1 MEIGGI
7 TFFWDR
13 YSVYSVIEKSRN
25 YSKRMRLKLAAM
37 PPVPSASH
45 AAGYL
50 KHLSFFKIIAFV
62 IISIFAVIL
71 TLGVVDVIPKLLD
84 EEIVYE
90 VLLAE
95 EIAKTFGEEE
105 LNVVGDKR
113 RKQPSK

>member
-1 MEIGGI
+1 M
-7 TFFWDR
+7 
-13 YSVYSVIEKSRN
+13 
-25 YSKRMRLKLAAM
+25 
-37 PPVPSASH
+37 
-45 AAGYL
+45 
-50 KHLSFFKIIAFV
+50 
-62 IISIFAVIL
+62 
-71 TLGVVDVIPKLLD
+71 VDVIPELLD